1 MKKISLL
8 FVLIICFF
16 ELRSQDSTL
25 HPTILPAIGYSLQT
39 NWAAAVNYNLGFYTG
54 KIHDTNHKIS
64 SINTS
69 ITYTLNHQILLPF
82 QSNIWSKNNKYNFF
96 TDLRYMQ
103 YPSVTYGL
111 GPRSSIDNGYNLNYN
126 YLKLHQTISKYIA
139 PHFYGGLGIYYD
151 HYWNIEQVDK
161 PFNTKT
167 SFERYG
173 YSPSEKAVGIAAS
186 GLYDSRLNQITPTNG
201 MFGKITYRPN
211 FTFLGSDNNWSSILI
226 EARKYIHLSAKSKN
240 VLALWSYNWLTL
252 SGKPPYLF
260 LPSTGWDDFY
270 NTGRGFIQGRY
281 RGKNMLY
288 FESEYRFGITP
299 NGKIGGVVFANAQ
312 SFSKDIKSELSVIA
326 PGYGLGLR
334 FKINKHNNTN
344 VCIDY
349 AFGADGSNGI
359 FVNLGEVF

>member
-1 MKKISLL
+1 LL
-8 FVLIICFF
+8 LIISFY

-54 KIHDTNHKIS
+54 KIHDSNHKIS

-69 ITYTLNHQILLPF
+69 LTYTLNKQILFPF
-82 QSNIWSKNNKYNFF
+82 QSNIWSKNNQYNFS
-96 TDLRYMQ
+96 TDLRYLQ

-111 GPRSSIDNGYNLNYN
+111 GPRSSLDNGYNLNYN
-126 YLKLHQTISKYIA
+126 YLKLHQTVSKYISS
-139 PHFYGGLGIYYD
+139 HFYGGLGFYYD

-173 YSPSEKAVGIAAS
+173 YTPSEKAVGLAAS
-186 GLYDSRLNQITPTNG
+186 LLYDSRLNQITPTNG
-201 MFGKITYRPN
+201 MYGKITYRPN

-226 EARKYIHLSAKSKN
+226 EARKYIHLSEKSKN

-260 LPSTGWDDFY
+260 LPSTGWDDMY

-288 FESEYRFGITP
+288 FESEYRFGITA

-326 PGYGLGLR
+326 PGYGAGLR
-334 FKINKHNNTN
+334 FKINKHTGTN

-349 AFGADGSNGI
+349 AFGTDGSNGI